1 LVLKRLISI
10 KTSFG
15 CFNQFFFSFFR
26 FSGTE
31 HLVQMIGDSVSE
43 FGIGTAAD
51 YDARKMYTIA
61 LFDSNESF
69 TVEKL
74 DTLNKKKERGIMRMS
89 K

>member
-1 LVLKRLISI
+1 
-10 KTSFG
+10 
-15 CFNQFFFSFFR
+15 
-26 FSGTE
+26 
-31 HLVQMIGDSVSE
+31 MIGDSVSE

-61 LFDSNESF
+61 VFDSNESF
-69 TVEKL
+69 TAEKL